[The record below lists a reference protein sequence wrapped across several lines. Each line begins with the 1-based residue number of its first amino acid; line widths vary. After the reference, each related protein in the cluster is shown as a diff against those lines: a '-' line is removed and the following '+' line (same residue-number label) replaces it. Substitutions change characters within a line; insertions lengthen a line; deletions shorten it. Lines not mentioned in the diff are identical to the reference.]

1 MNLPEICIRRPVGTA
16 LLTLALMLAGAIA
29 FRLLPAAA
37 LPQVDFPTISV
48 QAQLPGAE
56 PETMATS
63 VAAPLERQFA
73 RIAGI
78 TEMTSSS
85 SRGSAQINLQFEL
98 SRDINGASRDVQ
110 AAINAA
116 RGFLPST
123 LRQNPT
129 YRKMNP
135 ADAPVMVL
143 ALTSPTVPRADMYDV
158 AATVLQQKLAQV
170 EGVGQVFVGG
180 GALPAVRVSVDPAK
194 LAQNG
199 LSLENVRGLIT
210 KTTVNRPKG
219 RIESDGA
226 AYEIDVNDQLHKAR
240 EYQPL
245 ILSYKNG
252 AAVRLS
258 DVATVTDSVED
269 VRTAG
274 VVGGTPAVMIIVF
287 RQPGANIIETV
298 DNVRALLPQLTA
310 SLPGDVNIS
319 VEMDRSPPIRASLSE
334 VEWTLALSCLLVIA
348 VVWMF
353 LGTLTA
359 TVIPAVA
366 TVASLVGTFAVMYLL
381 NYSLDNLSL
390 MALTIATGFVVDDAI
405 VVLENVSRHMETG
418 QTPRAAAIAGSRE
431 VAFTVVSM
439 SISLVAVFIPIFF
452 MGGMVGRLF
461 REFAAV
467 LSIAIMLSL
476 ALSLTATP
484 MLCAVLL
491 RPGRSSG
498 TSGTS
503 GTSGESGATDAK
515 GPGLG
520 RRFFAALTRGYARG
534 LDVALSHPRL
544 MLTVTAGALAGAVWL
559 YIAIPKGFF
568 PEQDNG
574 RLMGFVQASSD
585 SSFQSMAGKLEHVVA
600 VVKADP
606 DVESVTGFTGG
617 GGGPGGGGTN
627 SAQMFVTL
635 KPQAKRPPLVVT
647 LSRLRQSLAA
657 IPGAQAFLMPAQ
669 ELRLGG
675 RPGKALYQFT
685 LLGDGFAELLAWV
698 PKVEERLRG
707 VPLLTDVVADQQAKG
722 LMTSVVVDRDAAA
735 RLGVSMASI
744 DAVLYD
750 AFGQSLAGVSYAEVN
765 QYRVVLD
772 AEARIWAS
780 PEGLRHIYVPAAD
793 GSQIPLASLATVRS
807 ALTPLS
813 VSHQG
818 QFPAATISFNLA
830 PKVSLSQ
837 ASAAI
842 DAAVAEMGLP
852 SSIRTT
858 FAGTAQAF
866 GESLKNQPYLLLAA
880 LLAVY
885 IVLGVLYESTIHPI
899 TILST
904 LPSAGLG
911 AVAALWVFGLD
922 LSIIAVIGII
932 LLIGIVKK
940 NGIMMVDFALEAE
953 RTRGMGPREAI
964 TEACL
969 KRFRPIMMTTLAA
982 LLGALPLAL
991 GHGSGWELRR
1001 PLGIVIAGGLVV
1013 SQIMTLFTTP
1023 VIYLYLDRLRWRV
1036 TARKRGRNA
1045 AAVKAL

>member
-16 LLTLALMLAGAIA
+16 LVTLALMLAGAIA

-199 LSLENVRGLIT
+199 LSLENVRGLIS
-210 KTTVNRPKG
+210 KTTVNQPKG

-240 EYQPL
+240 EYEPL

-298 DNVRALLPQLTA
+298 DNVRALLPKLTA

-381 NYSLDNLSL
+381 DYSLDNLSL

-405 VVLENVSRHMETG
+405 VVLENVTRHMETG

-439 SISLVAVFIPIFF
+439 SVSLVAVFIPIFF

-476 ALSLTATP
+476 ALSLTTTP

-491 RPGRSSG
+491 RPGKR
-498 TSGTS
+498 
-503 GTSGESGATDAK
+503 SGAAGPTAR
-515 GPGLG
+515 PGLVQ
-520 RRFFAALTRGYARG
+520 RVFAAVTRGYARG

-544 MLTVTAGALAGAVWL
+544 MLIVTAGALAGAVWL

-574 RLMGFVQASSD
+574 RLMGFIQASSD
-585 SSFQSMAGKLEHVVA
+585 SSFQSMAGKLEHVVE

-635 KPQAKRPPLVVT
+635 RPQATRPPLVVT
-647 LSRLRQSLAA
+647 LSRLRKSLAA

-685 LLGDGFAELLAWV
+685 LLGDGFSELLTWV

-707 VPLLTDVVADQQAKG
+707 LALITDVVADQQEKG

-735 RLGVSMASI
+735 RLGVTMASI

-772 AEARIWAS
+772 AEPRIWAS

-793 GSQIPLASLATVRS
+793 GSQIPLASLATVQS

-813 VSHQG
+813 VYHQG
-818 QFPAATISFNLA
+818 QFPASTISFNLA

-842 DAAVAEMGLP
+842 DAAVAAMGLP

-858 FAGTAQAF
+858 YAGTAQAF

-885 IVLGVLYESTIHPI
+885 IVLGVLYESTIHPV

-1023 VIYLYLDRLRWRV
+1023 VIYLYLDRLRWRF
-1036 TARKRGRNA
+1036 TTRKRSRSA
-1045 AAVKAL
+1045 AALKET

>member
-16 LLTLALMLAGAIA
+16 LLTLALILAGAIA
-29 FRLLPAAA
+29 FKLLPAAA

-56 PETMATS
+56 PATMATS

-85 SRGSAQINLQFEL
+85 GRGSTSINLQFEL

-110 AAINAA
+110 SAINAA
-116 RGFLPST
+116 RGFLPAT

-135 ADAPVMVL
+135 ADAPIMVL
-143 ALTSPTVPRADMYDV
+143 ALTSATISRADMYDV

-194 LAQNG
+194 LAQHG
-199 LSLENVRGLIT
+199 LSLENVRGFIT

-219 RIESDGA
+219 RVESAGK
-226 AYEIDVNDQLHKAR
+226 AYEIAVNDQLHSAR
-240 EYQPL
+240 EYQSL

-258 DVATVTDSVED
+258 DVAAITDSVED

-274 VVGGTPAVMIIVF
+274 VVGDMPAVMIILF

-298 DNVRALLPQLTA
+298 DNVRALLPQLEA
-310 SLPGDVNIS
+310 SLPGDVAVS

-334 VEWTLALSCLLVIA
+334 VETTLILACVLVIA
-348 VVWMF
+348 VVWLF
-353 LGTLTA
+353 LGSFSA
-359 TVIPAVA
+359 MAIPAAA

-405 VVLENVSRHMETG
+405 VVLENVSRHVETG
-418 QTPRAAAIAGSRE
+418 QTPLDAAIAGSRE
-431 VAFTVVSM
+431 VAFTVMSM
-439 SISLVAVFIPIFF
+439 SVSLVAVFIPIFF

-461 REFAAV
+461 QEFAAV

-476 ALSLTATP
+476 LLSLTATP
-484 MLCAVLL
+484 MMCAVLL
-491 RPGRSSG
+491 RPHKPKAASR
-498 TSGTS
+498 
-503 GTSGESGATDAK
+503 
-515 GPGLG
+515 PGLG
-520 RRFFAALTRGYARG
+520 RRLFAALARGYERA
-534 LDVALSHPRL
+534 LTVALSHPRL
-544 MLTVTAGALAGAVWL
+544 MLTATVGALLGAVWL
-559 YIAIPKGFF
+559 YVAIPKGFF
-568 PEQDNG
+568 PEQDTG
-574 RLMGFVQASSD
+574 RLMGFIQASSD
-585 SSFQSMAGKLEHVVA
+585 SSFASMEGKLESVVA
-600 VVKADP
+600 IIKADP
-606 DVESVTGFTGG
+606 DVASVTGFTGG
-617 GGGPGGGGTN
+617 GGGPRGGSVN

-635 KPQAKRPPLVVT
+635 KPMAARPPLVAT
-647 LSRLRQSLAA
+647 MMRLRKTLAA
-657 IPGAQAFLMPAQ
+657 VPGAQVFLMPAQ

-675 RPGKALYQFT
+675 RAGKALYQFT
-685 LLGDGFAELLAWV
+685 LLGDDYSELAAWA
-698 PKVEERLRG
+698 PRVEERLRKVAG
-707 VPLLTDVVADQQAKG
+707 ITDVVADQEAKG
-722 LMTSVVVDRDAAA
+722 LMTSVVVNRDAAA
-735 RLGVSMASI
+735 RLGVTTAAV
-744 DAVLYD
+744 DAALYD
-750 AFGQSLAGVSYAEVN
+750 AFGQSLAGVSYADVN
-765 QYRVVLD
+765 QYHVVLD
-772 AEARIWAS
+772 TEKRIWTS
-780 PEGLRHIYVPAAD
+780 PEGLRHIYVPGTD
-793 GSQIPLASLATVRS
+793 GKQVPLTAVAEVRQ
-807 ALTPLS
+807 AQTPLS
-813 VSHQG
+813 VQHQG

-830 PKVSLSQ
+830 PGVSLSQ

-842 DAAVAEMGLP
+842 DAAVAAMGLP
-852 SSIRTT
+852 STIRATY
-858 FAGTAQAF
+858 AGTAQAF

-885 IVLGVLYESTIHPI
+885 IVLGILYESTIHPL

-953 RTRGMGPREAI
+953 RTRGLGPREAI

-969 KRFRPIMMTTLAA
+969 KRFRPIMMTTMAA
-982 LLGALPLAL
+982 LLGALPLAF

-1001 PLGIVIAGGLVV
+1001 PLGIAIAGGLII
-1013 SQIMTLFTTP
+1013 SQMMTLFTTP
-1023 VIYLYLDRLRWRV
+1023 VIYLYLDRLRWRF
-1036 TARKRGRNA
+1036 AGRRHKSPA
-1045 AAVKAL
+1045 AAHNEGPDRN

>member
-48 QAQLPGAE
+48 SAQLPGAE
-56 PETMATS
+56 PATMATA

-73 RIAGI
+73 RIAGV

-85 SRGSAQINLQFEL
+85 GRGSTQINLQFEL

-116 RGFLPST
+116 RGFLPAT

-143 ALTSPTVPRADMYDV
+143 ALTSATISRAEMYDV

-194 LAQNG
+194 LAQHG
-199 LSLENVRGLIT
+199 LGLEDVRKFIT
-210 KTTVNRPKG
+210 ETTVNRPKG
-219 RIESDGA
+219 RIEGDGS
-226 AYEIDVNDQLHKAR
+226 AYEIAVNDQLHTAR
-240 EYQPL
+240 EYQSL

-258 DVATVTDSVED
+258 DVAAITDSVED

-274 VVGGTPAVMIIVF
+274 LVGSTPAVMVILF

-298 DNVRALLPQLTA
+298 DNVRALMPQLEA
-310 SLPGDVNIS
+310 SLPGDVALS

-334 VEWTLALSCLLVIA
+334 VETTLGLSCLLVIA
-348 VVWMF
+348 VVWLF
-353 LGTLTA
+353 LGSFSA
-359 TVIPAVA
+359 MVIPAVA
-366 TVASLVGTFAVMYLL
+366 TVASLVGTFAIMYLL
-381 NYSLDNLSL
+381 DYSLDNLSL

-405 VVLENVSRHMETG
+405 VVLENVSRHLETG
-418 QTPRAAAIAGSRE
+418 QSPRDAAIAGSRE
-431 VAFTVVSM
+431 VGFTVLSM
-439 SISLVAVFIPIFF
+439 SVSLVAVFIPIFF

-476 ALSLTATP
+476 LLSLTATP
-484 MLCAVLL
+484 MMCAVLL
-491 RPGRSSG
+491 RPHRPKAASR
-498 TSGTS
+498 
-503 GTSGESGATDAK
+503 
-515 GPGLG
+515 PGLG
-520 RRFFAALTRGYARG
+520 RRFFEAVTRGYERA
-534 LDVALSHPRL
+534 LAVALSHPRL
-544 MLTVTAGALAGAVWL
+544 MLTATAGALVGVVWL
-559 YIAIPKGFF
+559 YIVIPKGFF
-568 PEQDNG
+568 PEQDTG
-574 RLMGFVQASSD
+574 RLMGFIQTSSD
-585 SSFQSMAGKLEHVVA
+585 SSFDSMAGKMESVVA
-600 VVKADP
+600 IVQADP
-606 DVESVTGFTGG
+606 DVASVTGFTGG
-617 GGGPGGGGTN
+617 GGGPRGGSVN

-635 KPQAKRPPLVVT
+635 APLSARPPLAVT
-647 LSRLRQSLAA
+647 LQRLRKALAA
-657 IPGAQAFLMPAQ
+657 VPGAQAFLMPAQ

-675 RPGKALYQFT
+675 RAGKALYQFT
-685 LLGDGFAELLAWV
+685 LLGDDYGELSAWA
-698 PKVEERLRG
+698 PRVEERLRAVAG
-707 VPLLTDVVADQQAKG
+707 ITDVVADQEDKG
-722 LMTSVVVDRDAAA
+722 IMTSVVIDRDAAA
-735 RLGVSMASI
+735 RLGVTTAAI
-744 DAVLYD
+744 DAALYD
-750 AFGQSLAGVSYAEVN
+750 AFGQSLAGVTYADVN
-765 QYRVVLD
+765 QYHVVLD
-772 AEARIWAS
+772 TEKRIWSS
-780 PEGLRHIYVPAAD
+780 PEGLRQIYVPGTD
-793 GSQIPLASLATVRS
+793 GKQIPLATVAS
-807 ALTPLS
+807 VHEAQTPLS
-813 VSHQG
+813 VQHQG

-830 PKVSLSQ
+830 PGVSLSQ

-842 DAAVAEMGLP
+842 DAAVAAMGVP
-852 SSIRTT
+852 KTIRTT
-858 FAGTAQAF
+858 YAGTAQAF

-885 IVLGVLYESTIHPI
+885 IVLGVLYESTIHPL

-953 RTRGMGPREAI
+953 RTRGLAPREAI

-982 LLGALPLAL
+982 LLGALPLAF

-1001 PLGIVIAGGLVV
+1001 PLGIAIAGGLVI
-1013 SQIMTLFTTP
+1013 SQLMTLFTTP
-1023 VIYLYLDRLRWRV
+1023 VIYLYLDRLRWRF
-1036 TARKRGRNA
+1036 TRRGPKRSKAADAARPDGS
-1045 AAVKAL
+1045 

>member
-1 MNLPEICIRRPVGTA
+1 MNLPEISIRRPVGTA
-16 LLTLALMLAGAIA
+16 LLTLALVLAGAIA
-29 FRLLPAAA
+29 FKLLPAAA

-48 QAQLPGAE
+48 SAQLPGAE

-73 RIAGI
+73 RIAGV

-85 SRGSAQINLQFEL
+85 SRGSTQINLQFEL

-116 RGFLPST
+116 RGYLPPT

-135 ADAPVMVL
+135 ADAPIMVL
-143 ALTSPTVPRADMYDV
+143 ALTSATVPRAEMYDV

-180 GALPAVRVSVDPAK
+180 GALPAVRISVDPAK
-194 LAQNG
+194 LAQHG
-199 LSLENVRGLIT
+199 LSLENVRGFINT
-210 KTTVNRPKG
+210 TTVNRPKG
-219 RIESDGA
+219 RIEGDGTA
-226 AYEIDVNDQLHKAR
+226 HEIAVNDQLHSAR

-258 DVATVTDSVED
+258 DVATITDSVED

-274 VVGGTPAVMIIVF
+274 VVGGAPAVMIIVF

-298 DNVRALLPQLTA
+298 DNVRALLPQLEA
-310 SLPGDVNIS
+310 SLPGDVAVS
-319 VEMDRSPPIRASLSE
+319 VELDRSPPIRASLSE
-334 VEWTLALSCLLVIA
+334 VEMTLVLSCLLVIA
-348 VVWMF
+348 VVWLF
-353 LGTLTA
+353 LGSFSA
-359 TVIPAVA
+359 MAIPAVA

-381 NYSLDNLSL
+381 DYSLDNLSL

-405 VVLENVSRHMETG
+405 VVLENISRHMETG
-418 QTPRAAAIAGSRE
+418 QTPLEAAIAGSRE
-431 VAFTVVSM
+431 VGFTVVSM
-439 SISLVAVFIPIFF
+439 SVSLVAVFIPIFF

-476 ALSLTATP
+476 LLSLTATP
-484 MLCAVLL
+484 MMCAVLL
-491 RPGRSSG
+491 RPHGPR
-498 TSGTS
+498 
-503 GTSGESGATDAK
+503 AAAR
-515 GPGLG
+515 PGLG
-520 RRFFAALTRGYARG
+520 RRIFDAVARGYARA
-534 LDVALSHPRL
+534 LAVALSHPRL
-544 MLTVTAGALAGAVWL
+544 MLTATAGALAGAVWL
-559 YIAIPKGFF
+559 YVAIPKGFF
-568 PEQDNG
+568 PEQDTG
-574 RLMGFVQASSD
+574 RLMGFIQASSD
-585 SSFQSMAGKLEHVVA
+585 SSFQSMVGKLEQVVA
-600 VVKADP
+600 IIKADP
-606 DVESVTGFTGG
+606 DVASVTGFTGG
-617 GGGPGGGGTN
+617 GGGPRGGSVN

-635 KPQAKRPPLVVT
+635 KPQAARPPLAAT
-647 LSRLRQSLAA
+647 MLRLRKTLAA
-657 IPGAQAFLMPAQ
+657 VPGAQAFLMPAQ

-685 LLGDGFAELLAWV
+685 LLGDDYAELSAWA
-698 PKVEERLRG
+698 PKVEERLRTVTG
-707 VPLLTDVVADQQAKG
+707 LTDVVADQEQKG
-722 LMTSVVVDRDAAA
+722 IMTSVVIDRDAAA
-735 RLGVSMASI
+735 RLGVTTAAV
-744 DAVLYD
+744 DAALYD
-750 AFGQSLAGVSYAEVN
+750 AFGQSLAGVTYADVN
-765 QYRVVLD
+765 QYHVVLD
-772 AEARIWAS
+772 AEKRVWAS
-780 PEGLRHIYVPAAD
+780 PEGLRQIYVP
-793 GSQIPLASLATVRS
+793 GEGGKQVPLASVASVHE
-807 ALTPLS
+807 AATPLS
-813 VSHQG
+813 VQHQG

-830 PKVSLSQ
+830 PGVSLSQ

-842 DAAVAEMGLP
+842 DAAVAAMGLP
-852 SSIRTT
+852 KTIRTT
-858 FAGTAQAF
+858 YAGTAQAF

-885 IVLGVLYESTIHPI
+885 IVLGVLYESTVHPL

-911 AVAALWVFGLD
+911 AVAALWAYGLD

-953 RTRGMGPREAI
+953 RTRGLGPREAI

-969 KRFRPIMMTTLAA
+969 KRFRPIMMTTMAA
-982 LLGALPLAL
+982 LLGALPLAF

-1001 PLGIVIAGGLVV
+1001 PLGIAIAGGLII
-1013 SQIMTLFTTP
+1013 SQMMTLFTTP
-1023 VIYLYLDRLRWRV
+1023 VIYLYLDRLRWRF
-1036 TARKRGRNA
+1036 TGRGKRRDHGKLANA
-1045 AAVKAL
+1045 PEGI

>member
-1 MNLPEICIRRPVGTA
+1 MNLPEMSIRRPVGTA
-16 LLTLALMLAGAIA
+16 LLTLALVLAGAIA
-29 FRLLPAAA
+29 FKLLPAAA

-48 QAQLPGAE
+48 SAQLPGAE

-73 RIAGI
+73 RIAGV

-85 SRGSAQINLQFEL
+85 SRGSTQINLQFEL
-98 SRDINGASRDVQ
+98 SRDIDGASRDVQ

-135 ADAPVMVL
+135 ADAPVLVL
-143 ALTSPTVPRADMYDV
+143 ALTSDTVSRADMYDV

-194 LAQNG
+194 LAQHG
-199 LSLENVRGLIT
+199 LSLENVRGLIS
-210 KTTVNRPKG
+210 KTTVNKPKG
-219 RIESDGA
+219 RIESA
-226 AYEIDVNDQLHKAR
+226 TTAYEIAVNDQLHSAR

-245 ILSYKNG
+245 VLSYKNG

-258 DVATVTDSVED
+258 DVATVADSVED

-274 VVGGTPAVMIIVF
+274 LVGGTPAVMIIVF

-310 SLPGDVNIS
+310 SLPGDVAVS
-319 VEMDRSPPIRASLSE
+319 VEMDRSPPIRASLAE

-348 VVWMF
+348 VVWLF
-353 LGTLTA
+353 LGSLTA
-359 TVIPAVA
+359 TAIPAVA

-381 NYSLDNLSL
+381 DYSLDNLSL

-405 VVLENVSRHMETG
+405 VVLENVSRHMEEG
-418 QTPRAAAIAGSRE
+418 ASPLAAAIAGSRE

-439 SISLVAVFIPIFF
+439 SVSLVAVFIPIFF

-476 ALSLTATP
+476 LLSLTATP

-491 RPGRSSG
+491 RPGRAASPETG
-498 TSGTS
+498 RV
-503 GTSGESGATDAK
+503 
-515 GPGLG
+515 GLG
-520 RRFFAALTRGYARG
+520 RRFFAAVTRGYARC
-534 LDVALSHPRL
+534 LDAALSHPRL
-544 MLTVTAGALAGAVWL
+544 MLTATAGALAGAIWL

-568 PEQDNG
+568 PEQDTG
-574 RLMGFVQASSD
+574 RLMGFVQASPD
-585 SSFQSMAGKLEHVVA
+585 SSFQSMAAKLEQVVA
-600 VVKADP
+600 VIKADP
-606 DVESVTGFTGG
+606 DVASVTGFTGG
-617 GGGPGGGGTN
+617 GGGPGGGGVN
-627 SAQMFVTL
+627 SAQMFVTMTPL
-635 KPQAKRPPLVVT
+635 DARPPLAVT
-647 LSRLRQSLAA
+647 LSRLRKALAA

-685 LLGDGFAELLAWV
+685 LLGDDFAELSAWV
-698 PKVEERLRG
+698 PRVEERLRG
-707 VPLLTDVVADQQAKG
+707 LPGLTDVVADQQAKG

-735 RLGVSMASI
+735 RLGVTMASV

-780 PEGLRHIYVPAAD
+780 PEGLRHIHVPGAD
-793 GSQIPLASLATVRS
+793 DKQIPLAALARVHE
-807 ALTPLS
+807 AETPLS
-813 VSHQG
+813 VHHQG

-830 PKVSLSQ
+830 PGGSLSQ

-842 DAAVAEMGLP
+842 DAAVATLGLP
-852 SSIRTT
+852 STIRTT

-866 GESLKNQPYLLLAA
+866 GESLKNQPALLLAA

-885 IVLGVLYESTIHPI
+885 IVLGVLYESTIHPV

-953 RTRGMGPREAI
+953 RTRGMDPRAAI

-982 LLGALPLAL
+982 LLGALPLAF

-1023 VIYLYLDRLRWRV
+1023 VIYLYLDRLRWRF
-1036 TARKRGRNA
+1036 TAKAKPGAGAGRGA
-1045 AAVKAL
+1045 ADDAA